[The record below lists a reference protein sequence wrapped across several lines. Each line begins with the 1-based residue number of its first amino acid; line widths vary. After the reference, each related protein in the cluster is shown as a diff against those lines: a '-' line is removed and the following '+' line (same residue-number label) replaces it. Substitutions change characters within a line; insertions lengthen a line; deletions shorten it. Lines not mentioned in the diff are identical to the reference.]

1 MRTKTLRPATWLV
14 LNGLFALMASAVLA
28 ADNQECSNY
37 HNGCQALACSA
48 SSGSCTFL
56 GVTYNFTHIIQ
67 SPQLIGNCYPGTGS
81 CTEGSAT
88 SCLTTKYTSS
98 STNNCA
104 TARCYD
110 SAKSGCS

>member
-1 MRTKTLRPATWLV
+1 MRTTTLRPATWLV

-37 HNGCQALACSA
+37 HNGCQTLACTA
-48 SSGSCTFL
+48 SSGTCTF
-56 GVTYNFTHIIQ
+56 GPNSYNFTHITQ
-67 SPQLIGNCYPGTGS
+67 SPQLVGNCYPGTGS

-88 SCLTTKYTSS
+88 SCTTTKYTSS

-104 TARCYD
+104 TTRCTD
-110 SAKSGCS
+110 WAKSGCN